1 MKAIKTF
8 CTSRPRYQ
16 NETTEKAPNIGVSG
30 ASFKVVLLYI
40 ILTSSIY
47 FYIILYT
54 LFEQQK
60 FFFHLFVTFTKSAFS
75 YLCIPTNFQKILD
88 FPRIVW

>member
-16 NETTEKAPNIGVSG
+16 NETTEKAPNIAVSG

-40 ILTSSIY
+40 IPTSIIY

-54 LFEQQK
+54 L
-60 FFFHLFVTFTKSAFS
+60 LSISSFS
-75 YLCIPTNFQKILD
+75 RKKPSILLKALS
-88 FPRIVW
+88 FIFIMP